1 MVKANLILPSGTKV
15 HFEGTAEEIAVLL
28 SKFSGGSEEQVGTNR
43 GQKRKHSA
51 PKEKG
56 PKSRSGPT
64 GLVLDLINEGYF
76 KSRRTLPE
84 IQKKLEEKGHIYAQ
98 TSLSPILIRLV
109 RRKDVNFRRI
119 KDKKGWVYVG

>member
-1 MVKANLILPSGTKV
+1 MAKANLVLPSGTKV
-15 HFEGTAEEIAVLL
+15 HLEGTAEEIAILL
-28 SKFSGGSEEQVGTNR
+28 SKFSGGSEKQEGVKR
-43 GQKRKHSA
+43 WEKRKHST

-56 PKSRSGPT
+56 TKSRSGPT
-64 GLVLDLINEGYF
+64 GLVLDLISEGYF

-119 KDKKGWVYVG
+119 RDKKGWIYVG

>member
-1 MVKANLILPSGTKV
+1 MAKANLILPSGTKV
-15 HFEGTAEEIAVLL
+15 HLEGTAAEIAVLL
-28 SKFSGGSEEQVGTNR
+28 SRFSGGSEKHGGAKR
-43 GQKRKHSA
+43 GKKKKHTA

-56 PKSRSGPT
+56 SKSRSGPT

-84 IQKKLEEKGHIYAQ
+84 IQKKLEERGHIYAQ

-119 KDKKGWVYVG
+119 RDKKGWVYVG

>member
-1 MVKANLILPSGTKV
+1 MAKANLILPSGTKV
-15 HFEGTAEEIAVLL
+15 HLEGTAEEIAVLL
-28 SKFSGGSEEQVGTNR
+28 SKFSGGSEMQDGAKRRE
-43 GQKRKHSA
+43 KRKHSA

-56 PKSRSGPT
+56 SKSRSGPT

-119 KDKKGWVYVG
+119 KDKKGWIYVG